1 MARIGLRIQ
10 EPGFRLNSRA
20 PQLKLRQVLPKA
32 AMKIEDPRLVLDASR
47 CREEIGLKKPLSFAR
62 EMARKG
68 YEACF
73 SYTGQVA
80 SDGDIL
86 GQPEKYDLKTIMAGY
101 GKRAFEELA
110 FNFTRIPR
118 SPVDIKVVPGEVKID
133 WQLGRVR
140 GDLHRG
146 EVKLAA
152 VSGKVEAYLRQKAS
166 VKIEYVPEV
175 DMYG

>member
-1 MARIGLRIQ
+1 MAQIGLRTQ
-10 EPGFRLNSRA
+10 EPGIRLDTRA

-32 AMKIEDPRLVLDASR
+32 AIEIEDSRVVLDATQ
-47 CREEIGLKKPLSFAR
+47 CREEIGLKKPLSFSR

-73 SYTGQVA
+73 TYTEQVA
-80 SDGDIL
+80 SEGDIL
-86 GQPEKYDLKTIMAGY
+86 GQPEKYNLETIMASY
-101 GKRAFEELA
+101 GKRAFKEFA

-118 SPVDIKVVPGEVKID
+118 SPVDIEVVPGEVEID
-133 WQLGRVR
+133 WQLGRVQ
-140 GDLHRG
+140 GDFRPG

-152 VSGKVEAYLRQKAS
+152 VGGKVEVYLRQKAS
-166 VKIEYVPEV
+166 LKVDYVPEV